1 MNSKEEKEQKSVLLL
16 VAEDFD
22 KIDDFDPKNYQ
33 NRKYNSSNIDQGK
46 KFFKLRYVKNKL
58 NSTLNKK

>member
-33 NRKYNSSNIDQGK
+33 NRKHLIK
-46 KFFKLRYVKNKL
+46 KKILL
-58 NSTLNKK
+58 ILMKK